1 MIEFDTIAAIST
13 PLGEGGIGIVRM
25 SGPRAIEIAERIFR
39 PSARIRLS
47 RVPTHSLHHGF
58 IVADDRMIDEV
69 LVSVMHAPRT
79 YTREDI
85 VEINCHGGIAAVRAV
100 LDLLLRNGARL
111 AERGEFTKR
120 AFLNGRI
127 SLDQA
132 QAVLDTVRAQTRL
145 GLEAAVERLG
155 GRFKDEVESLRDRIA
170 DVLAD
175 IEVVIDYPDV
185 DAETRPL
192 LPAIRELREAVGR
205 LIQQAARGRV
215 VREGLTAVIIGRP
228 NVGKSTLLNAILAE
242 ERAIVTPIPGTTRD
256 TVEEVVEIDGIP
268 VRLIDTAG
276 LRAPTDAVEEEGVR
290 RARRAIERA
299 DMILLM
305 LDRSSPLTE
314 EDRRLLSSDW
324 DRPVLLVL
332 NKSDLPPAFEKGEI
346 ESSSC
351 PKVYEI
357 SAKNG
362 EGVDE
367 LARGIV
373 DSVLTGGVPARGT
386 FLLLDAWERD
396 LLHRTAEALDRA
408 AGAVESGASPD
419 VVAEEL
425 KAAYL
430 EAGKLQ
436 GIDVSEDVLGKIF
449 SRFCV
454 GK

>member
-1 MIEFDTIAAIST
+1 MIESDTIAAIST

-25 SGPRAIEIAERIFR
+25 SGPRAIEIAERVFR
-39 PSARIRLS
+39 PSSRIRLS
-47 RVPTHSLHHGF
+47 QVPTHSLHHGY
-58 IVADDRMIDEV
+58 IVDDDRKVDEV
-69 LVSVMHAPRT
+69 LISVMRAPRT

-155 GRFKDEVESLRDRIA
+155 GRFKDEIESLRDRIA
-170 DVLAD
+170 EVLAE
-175 IEVVIDYPDV
+175 IEVAIDYPDV
-185 DAETRPL
+185 DAETGPL
-192 LPAIRELREAVGR
+192 LPAIRELRDTVEQLV
-205 LIQQAARGRV
+205 QQAARGRV
-215 VREGLTAVIIGRP
+215 VREGLTAVITGRP
-228 NVGKSTLLNAILAE
+228 NVGKSTLLNAVLAE

-256 TVEEVVEIDGIP
+256 TVEEVVEIEGIP

-276 LRAPTDAVEEEGVR
+276 LRAPADALEEEGVR
-290 RARRAIERA
+290 RAQRAIERA
-299 DMILLM
+299 DVLLLM

-314 EDRRLLSSDW
+314 EDRRLLSTDW
-324 DRPVLLVL
+324 GRPVFLVL
-332 NKSDLPPAFEKGEI
+332 NKTDLPPAFEEGEI
-346 ESSSC
+346 EPDRYS
-351 PKVYEI
+351 KVYRI

-373 DSVLTGGVPARGT
+373 ESVLAGGVPARGT

-396 LLHRTAEALDRA
+396 LLRRTAEALDRA
-408 AGAVESGASPD
+408 AAAVESEASPD
-419 VVAEEL
+419 IVAEEL
-425 KAAYL
+425 KTAYL
-430 EAGKLQ
+430 EAGRLQ
-436 GIDVSEDVLGKIF
+436 GIDISEDVLGKIF